1 MFDKNISFWCIVLFC
16 VTAMIIH
23 HILSDTNIIEGQEN
37 NDMVEDSNDMVE
49 DSNDMVEDSND
60 LADGSQRSGG
70 GAEEAPPAQAPP
82 AQAPPAQAQ
91 APPRAAKASKPD
103 PGWGVVGLTIRGSRE
118 QLLGPLAGAEETVN
132 LNEGP
137 DSVTAQ
143 ERRHEAEMLIAE
155 KEMIETETQLVEAKA
170 EAAAASAVA
179 ASVVAASASAVPASD
194 PVAVPAS
201 DPVAV
206 VPATPTPTP
215 TAPVATPVATPI
227 ATPIATPTTTPTPS
241 ALVEGLLAGHSE
253 LGMCD
258 SAINN
263 NYYSENHEHYENAQ
277 GSCEIKRSCNFCCGM
292 TVTGPD
298 GNPKKYGPHCREGHC
313 GAGSNPSKMVE
324 NKTDTKRSWTD
335 CPLS

>member
-1 MFDKNISFWCIVLFC
+1 
-16 VTAMIIH
+16 
-23 HILSDTNIIEGQEN
+23 
-37 NDMVEDSNDMVE
+37 
-49 DSNDMVEDSND
+49 
-60 LADGSQRSGG
+60 
-70 GAEEAPPAQAPP
+70 
-82 AQAPPAQAQ
+82 
-91 APPRAAKASKPD
+91 
-103 PGWGVVGLTIRGSRE
+103 
-118 QLLGPLAGAEETVN
+118 
-132 LNEGP
+132 
-137 DSVTAQ
+137 
-143 ERRHEAEMLIAE
+143 
-155 KEMIETETQLVEAKA
+155 VEAKA

-215 TAPVATPVATPI
+215 PASAPVATQ
-227 ATPIATPTTTPTPS
+227 IATPTTTPTPS

-277 GSCEIKRSCNFCCGM
+277 GSCEVKRSCNFCCGM

>member
-1 MFDKNISFWCIVLFC
+1 
-16 VTAMIIH
+16 
-23 HILSDTNIIEGQEN
+23 
-37 NDMVEDSNDMVE
+37 
-49 DSNDMVEDSND
+49 
-60 LADGSQRSGG
+60 
-70 GAEEAPPAQAPP
+70 
-82 AQAPPAQAQ
+82 
-91 APPRAAKASKPD
+91 
-103 PGWGVVGLTIRGSRE
+103 
-118 QLLGPLAGAEETVN
+118 VN

-155 KEMIETETQLVEAKA
+155 KEMIETETQLVEAKP
-170 EAAAASAVA
+170 EAAAASALA

-215 TAPVATPVATPI
+215 TAPVATPI
-227 ATPIATPTTTPTPS
+227 ATPTTTPTTTPTPS

-277 GSCEIKRSCNFCCGM
+277 GSCEVKRSCNFCCGM